1 MPQCAKS
8 ASFLVA
14 TRAPHERAMAAIW
27 QSAWLIGRPAATA
40 WTAIPSW
47 SWRWPSYR
55 EVRERRYLDLAAHL
69 IGQRGRGLA
78 GNVYPEHRGGTAVFQ
93 DDASVRA
100 RCTGTLAL
108 RSGWEYKA
116 L

>member
-1 MPQCAKS
+1 MADCI
-8 ASFLVA
+8 
-14 TRAPHERAMAAIW
+14 ERTFGP
-27 QSAWLIGRPAATA
+27 GRRDGVDGHPKLE
-40 WTAIPSW
+40 PVEL
-47 SWRWPSYR
+47 YR
-55 EVRERRYLDLAAHL
+55 KVEERRYLDLAAHL
-69 IGQRGRGLA
+69 IGQRGRGSA

-108 RSGWEYKA
+108 RSGWEDKA

>member
-1 MPQCAKS
+1 MREVGVIPGGDA
-8 ASFLVA
+8 
-14 TRAPHERAMAAIW
+14 
-27 QSAWLIGRPAATA
+27 RPARTGDGGNLAVGVADRPAGGTA

-69 IGQRGRGLA
+69 IGQRGRGSA

>member
-1 MPQCAKS
+1 MCEVGVIPGGDA
-8 ASFLVA
+8 
-14 TRAPHERAMAAIW
+14 
-27 QSAWLIGRPAATA
+27 RPARTGDGGYLAVGVADRPAGGAA
-40 WTAIPSW
+40 WTAIRSW

-55 EVRERRYLDLAAHL
+55 EVGERRYLDLAAHL